1 MSKAEDRIARG
12 GVQLVRVFSWSCRES
27 TLAAAAKLEERECH
41 CRRERFA
48 SEHVL
53 TCSASASVDRPR
65 EPGEVL
71 SSSDCVHVKRWDSG
85 VSLVTFVDYA
95 SSLDTFLTQEY

>member
-53 TCSASASVDRPR
+53 GFDVRVQRVHRLTGLENRGRFSPQV
-65 EPGEVL
+65 
-71 SSSDCVHVKRWDSG
+71 DCVHVKRWDSG
-85 VSLVTFVDYA
+85 V
-95 SSLDTFLTQEY
+95 